1 MMRISLSFLIAG
13 ICAGWLLA
21 VPAQAQKN
29 KPGSA
34 GQVKVLQ
41 QYIDEAYPDLFALYR
56 DLHAHPELSFQE
68 KNTSAKIAGR
78 LKALGYSV
86 TEQVGGYGVVG
97 VLRNGPGPTVLIR
110 TDLDAL
116 PIAEETGLP
125 YASRALGK
133 ADDGKQ
139 VPVMQACGHDI
150 HMTVFTG
157 VAQSL
162 VQFKN
167 RWQGTVV
174 LMGQPAEERSGGAKA
189 MLQAGLFSRFPK
201 PDYCLALH
209 ANATLAAGK
218 VGYTEGNI
226 MANVDAVDI
235 TVKGVGGHGAMPHNA
250 RDPVVLAAQIVLALQ
265 TIVSR
270 ETSPFEPSVVTVGS
284 IHGGSSFNVIP
295 DEVKLQLTL
304 RSYSDDVRNQT
315 IASIRRICQG
325 LAQAAAMPADRLP
338 EVTVKDQFT
347 PFTYNN
353 IELTRRLAATFRRTL
368 GAGNVTDVPPSM
380 VGEDFAFLGRTPEK
394 IPICMFWLG
403 TVAPAKLAQSQAA
416 GLSVP
421 GLHSSKYAP
430 EPEPTIK
437 TGILAMTSAV
447 LDLMNQK

>member
-1 MMRISLSFLIAG
+1 L
-13 ICAGWLLA
+13 LLA
-21 VPAQAQKN
+21 GLLAGCLLAAPARAQKN
-29 KPGSA
+29 TGKSGFP
-34 GQVKVLQ
+34 VKALQ
-41 QYIDEAYPDLFALYR
+41 QFIAGAYPDLQTLYQE
-56 DLHAHPELSFQE
+56 LHAHPELSFQE
-68 KNTSAKIAGR
+68 KNTSARIAGR
-78 LKALGYSV
+78 LKALGYTV

-97 VLRNGPGPTVLIR
+97 VLKNGPGPTVLIR

-125 YASRALGK
+125 YASQALGK
-133 ADDGKQ
+133 ADDGKE
-139 VPVMQACGHDI
+139 VPVMQACGHDL

-162 VQFKN
+162 VQFRNHWK
-167 RWQGTVV
+167 GTVV

-189 MLQAGLFSRFPK
+189 MLQEGLFSRFPK

-209 ANATLAAGK
+209 ANAALPAGK

-235 TVKGVGGHGAMPHNA
+235 TVKGVGGHGAVPHKA
-250 RDPVVLAAQIVLALQ
+250 KDPVVLAAQLVLALQ

-270 ETSPFEPSVVTVGS
+270 EISPFEPAVVTVGS

-304 RSYSDDVRNQT
+304 RSYSDEVRNQT

-325 LAQAAAMPADRLP
+325 LAQSAGMPADRSP

-353 IELTRRLAATFRRTL
+353 IDLTRRLTTTFRKTL
-368 GAGNVTDVPPSM
+368 GAANVVETPPSM

-394 IPICMFWLG
+394 VPICMFWLG
-403 TVAPAKLAQSQAA
+403 TVNPQKLAESQAA
-416 GLSVP
+416 GISLP

-430 EPEPTIK
+430 DPEPTIK
-437 TGILAMTSAV
+437 TGILAMTTAV
-447 LDLMNQK
+447 MDLFNQK